1 MEIHNSPAE
10 NSTKNVDQ
18 VCYILLYF
26 INKCR
31 QLRKEGFKFFANTSQ
46 LSYMKKKTVWV
57 FFLLNENHCLELFLH
72 TLTYISYQL
81 KLF

>member
-31 QLRKEGFKFFANTSQ
+31 QLRKEGFKFFCQYKSIV
-46 LSYMKKKTVWV
+46 LYKKKTVRV
-57 FFLLNENHCLELFLH
+57 SFLLNENHCLELFLH